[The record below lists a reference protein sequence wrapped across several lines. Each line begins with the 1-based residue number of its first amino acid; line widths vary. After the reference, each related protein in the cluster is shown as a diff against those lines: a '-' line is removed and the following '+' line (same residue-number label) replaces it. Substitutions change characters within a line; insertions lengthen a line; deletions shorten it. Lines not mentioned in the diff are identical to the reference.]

1 MRVVLLLQSLLAR
14 GVQIMTADSDD
25 VIAAVCRGVVDG
37 LVFAHEMRCD
47 GGGDA
52 AETARVFAYVYV
64 VPYSGVGEA

>member
-1 MRVVLLLQSLLAR
+1 
-14 GVQIMTADSDD
+14 MTADSDD
-25 VIAAVCRGVVDG
+25 VIAAVCRRVVDG
-37 LVFAHEMRCD
+37 LVFAHEMHCD